1 MLYIVILRNSP
12 TRYARSIIAYHLT
25 FFQIRFFIHIRSFPS
40 SSSSSSCNFVRGF
53 RCNGDNVQREGHGRA
68 IYIYRLPI
76 TDALSLAADVRSPLQ
91 FYPYPNRFLS
101 MFNLIGILFTR
112 TYKFLSRLLERKNL
126 RATSSVRSFHFFAFA
141 FFEKRAPLPP
151 IIIFIDTCPTCLRNY
166 RESVWFIAFEQH
178 KRGGNLIRP
187 SHVCCYASK
196 KFNPFNR
203 LSEAAVAR

>member
-40 SSSSSSCNFVRGF
+40 SSSSSCNFVR
-53 RCNGDNVQREGHGRA
+53 GDNVQREGHRRA

-76 TDALSLAADVRSPLQ
+76 TDALAADVRSPLQ

>member
-40 SSSSSSCNFVRGF
+40 SSSSSCNFVR
-53 RCNGDNVQREGHGRA
+53 GDNVQREGHRRA

-76 TDALSLAADVRSPLQ
+76 TDALAADVRSPLQ

-126 RATSSVRSFHFFAFA
+126 RATSSVRSFHFFVFA

>member
-25 FFQIRFFIHIRSFPS
+25 FFQIRFFIYIRSFP
-40 SSSSSSCNFVRGF
+40 SSSSSSCNFVRG
-53 RCNGDNVQREGHGRA
+53 DNVQREGHRRA

-76 TDALSLAADVRSPLQ
+76 TDALAADVRSPLQ

-126 RATSSVRSFHFFAFA
+126 RATSSVRSFHFFVFA

>member
-40 SSSSSSCNFVRGF
+40 SSSSSCNFVR
-53 RCNGDNVQREGHGRA
+53 GDNVQREGHRRA

-76 TDALSLAADVRSPLQ
+76 TDALAADVRSPLQ

-151 IIIFIDTCPTCLRNY
+151 IIIFIDTCPRCPTCLRNY
-166 RESVWFIAFEQH
+166 RESV
-178 KRGGNLIRP
+178 
-187 SHVCCYASK
+187 
-196 KFNPFNR
+196 
-203 LSEAAVAR
+203 

>member
-40 SSSSSSCNFVRGF
+40 SSSSSSCNFVRG
-53 RCNGDNVQREGHGRA
+53 DNVQREGHRRA

-166 RESVWFIAFEQH
+166 RESV
-178 KRGGNLIRP
+178 
-187 SHVCCYASK
+187 
-196 KFNPFNR
+196 
-203 LSEAAVAR
+203 

>member
-40 SSSSSSCNFVRGF
+40 SSSSSSCNFVRG
-53 RCNGDNVQREGHGRA
+53 DNVQREGHRRA

-76 TDALSLAADVRSPLQ
+76 TDALAADVRSPLQ

-126 RATSSVRSFHFFAFA
+126 RATSSVRSFHFFVFA